1 MKLSVHQ
8 PIYILIF
15 TQDMGSD
22 LKNEIVDTSVE
33 NETPSLGSAD
43 GSLVIGSS
51 FHQGGLRVK

>member
-8 PIYILIF
+8 SIYILIF
-15 TQDMGSD
+15 TQDLGSD

-43 GSLVIGSS
+43 SSLVIGSS
-51 FHQGGLRVK
+51 FHQEGLRVK

>member
-8 PIYILIF
+8 SIYILIF
-15 TQDMGSD
+15 TQDLGSD

-33 NETPSLGSAD
+33 NETPSLESAD

-51 FHQGGLRVK
+51 FHQEGLRVK